1 MPELRRL
8 ASHHTGVKKMIKYL
22 IRRILAAI
30 PVLLG
35 VSLIVFLMIHLIPGD
50 PVQHILGEFA
60 SPERVAELRNQLGLN
75 DPLPIQYLKFLSKAI
90 RGDLGR
96 SLISNVPVVDEIARA
111 FPVTIQLA
119 IYSIIVS
126 SLFGLLAGIIAA
138 VRHNTFWDQLAMIGA
153 LFGISTPSFW
163 LALILMMI
171 FAYNLGW
178 FPISGYSGLSS
189 LVLPTVVLAALSA
202 GSIARITRSSML
214 EVLGQDYIRTARAK
228 GLDEETVV
236 LKHSL
241 KNAMIPVV
249 TLVGLQFGSLL
260 AGAIITET
268 VFALPGLGRLAVQA
282 ITTRDFPMIQGVTL
296 FVATLFVLTNLIV
309 DLMYG
314 LIDPRIRL
322 Q

>member
-1 MPELRRL
+1 M
-8 ASHHTGVKKMIKYL
+8 VKYL
-22 IRRILAAI
+22 IRRILSVI

-35 VSLIVFLMIHLIPGD
+35 VSIVVFLMVHLIPGD

-60 SPERVAELRNQLGLN
+60 APERVEQLRNQLGLN
-75 DPLPIQYLKFLSKAI
+75 DPLPVQYFNFLGKALH
-90 RGDLGR
+90 GDLGR
-96 SLISNVPVVDEIARA
+96 SLISNTPVITDIKRA

-119 IYSIIVS
+119 LFSITLS
-126 SLFGLLAGIIAA
+126 SILGLIAGVIAA
-138 VRHNTFWDQLAMIGA
+138 VRHNTIWDQLAMVGA
-153 LFGISTPSFW
+153 LIGISTPSFW
-163 LALILMMI
+163 LALIFMWI

-178 FPISGYSGLSS
+178 FPISGYAGLRS

-236 LKHSL
+236 MKHAL

-282 ITTRDFPMIQGVTL
+282 ITLRDFPMIQGVVL
-296 FVATLFVLTNLIV
+296 FVSVLFVLTNLIV

-314 LIDPRIRL
+314 FIDPRIRL
-322 Q
+322 E

>member
-1 MPELRRL
+1 ML
-8 ASHHTGVKKMIKYL
+8 KYL
-22 IRRILAAI
+22 IRRIISAI

-35 VSLIVFLMIHLIPGD
+35 VSVIVFLMIHLIPGD

-60 SPERVAELRNQLGLN
+60 SPERVTELRNQLGLN
-75 DPLPIQYLKFLSKAI
+75 DPLPIQYFKFLGKAI
-90 RGDLGR
+90 KGDLGR
-96 SLISNVPVVDEIARA
+96 SLISNAPVVDEITRA

-126 SLFGLLAGIIAA
+126 SVIGLVAGIIAA

-163 LALILMMI
+163 LALIFMMV

-178 FPISGYSGLSS
+178 FPISGYSGLAS
-189 LVLPTVVLAALSA
+189 LVLPTAVLAALSA

-236 LKHSL
+236 MKHSL

-249 TLVGLQFGSLL
+249 TLVGLQFGALL

-268 VFALPGLGRLAVQA
+268 VFALPGIGRLAVQA

-314 LIDPRIRL
+314 IIDPRIRL

>member
-1 MPELRRL
+1 
-8 ASHHTGVKKMIKYL
+8 MIKYL

-189 LVLPTVVLAALSA
+189 LVLPTAVLAALSA

>member
-1 MPELRRL
+1 
-8 ASHHTGVKKMIKYL
+8 MIKYL
-22 IRRILAAI
+22 IRRIIAAI

-35 VSLIVFLMIHLIPGD
+35 VSLIIFLMIHLIPGD

-189 LVLPTVVLAALSA
+189 LVLPTAVLAALSA

>member
-1 MPELRRL
+1 
-8 ASHHTGVKKMIKYL
+8 MIKYL

-268 VFALPGLGRLAVQA
+268 VFALPGLGRLAIQA

>member
-1 MPELRRL
+1 M
-8 ASHHTGVKKMIKYL
+8 VKYL
-22 IRRILAAI
+22 IRRILSVI

-35 VSLIVFLMIHLIPGD
+35 VSIVVFLMVHLIPGD

-60 SPERVAELRNQLGLN
+60 APERVEQLRNQLGLN
-75 DPLPIQYLKFLSKAI
+75 DPLPVQYFNFLGKALH
-90 RGDLGR
+90 GDLGR
-96 SLISNVPVVDEIARA
+96 SLISNTPVITDIKRA
-111 FPVTIQLA
+111 FPVTVQLA
-119 IYSIIVS
+119 LFSITLS
-126 SLFGLLAGIIAA
+126 SILGLIAGVIAA
-138 VRHNTFWDQLAMIGA
+138 VRHNTIWDQLAMVGA
-153 LFGISTPSFW
+153 LIGISTPSFW
-163 LALILMMI
+163 LALIFMWI

-178 FPISGYSGLSS
+178 FPISGYAGLRS

-236 LKHSL
+236 MKHAL

-282 ITTRDFPMIQGVTL
+282 ITLRDFPMIQGVVL
-296 FVATLFVLTNLIV
+296 FVSVLFVLTNLIV

-314 LIDPRIRL
+314 FIDPRIRL
-322 Q
+322 E

>member
-1 MPELRRL
+1 
-8 ASHHTGVKKMIKYL
+8 MIKYL

>member
-1 MPELRRL
+1 M
-8 ASHHTGVKKMIKYL
+8 VKYL
-22 IRRILAAI
+22 IRRILSVI

-35 VSLIVFLMIHLIPGD
+35 VSIVVFLMVHLIPGD

-60 SPERVAELRNQLGLN
+60 APERVEQLRNQLGLN
-75 DPLPIQYLKFLSKAI
+75 DPLPVQYFNFLGKALH
-90 RGDLGR
+90 GDLGR
-96 SLISNVPVVDEIARA
+96 SLISNTPVVTDIKRA
-111 FPVTIQLA
+111 FPVTVQLA
-119 IYSIIVS
+119 LFSITLS
-126 SLFGLLAGIIAA
+126 SILGLIAGVIAA
-138 VRHNTFWDQLAMIGA
+138 VRHNTIWDQLAMVGA
-153 LFGISTPSFW
+153 LIGISTPSFW
-163 LALILMMI
+163 LALIFMWI

-178 FPISGYSGLSS
+178 FPISGYAGLRS

-236 LKHSL
+236 MKHAL

-282 ITTRDFPMIQGVTL
+282 ITLRDFPMIQGVVL
-296 FVATLFVLTNLIV
+296 FVSVLFVLTNLIV

-314 LIDPRIRL
+314 FIDPRIRL
-322 Q
+322 E

>member
-1 MPELRRL
+1 MRRL

>member
-1 MPELRRL
+1 
-8 ASHHTGVKKMIKYL
+8 MIKYL
-22 IRRILAAI
+22 IRRIIAAI

>member
-189 LVLPTVVLAALSA
+189 LVLPTAVLAALSA